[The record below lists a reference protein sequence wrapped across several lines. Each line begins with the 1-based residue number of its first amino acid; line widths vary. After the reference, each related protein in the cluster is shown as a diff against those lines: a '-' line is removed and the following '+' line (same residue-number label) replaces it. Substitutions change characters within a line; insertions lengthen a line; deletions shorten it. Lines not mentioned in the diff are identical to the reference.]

1 MQVLAAAVVWSGFVG
16 CAASAR
22 PSVDCADDDAVMQ
35 TESAGE
41 GPDGAGFTCADI
53 LALGACGQVE
63 ELGICGC
70 SCPVAAVFQESSGMQ
85 MDRVRQLG
93 ESSSR
98 ESSAWAVKFAVAGC
112 GSDKPAGANCRDAI
126 GSEMTSCD
134 WQPTSAY
141 DPDMT
146 HNTYVDRVT
155 RGGPG
160 CVCDAN
166 NVCVEAGM
174 NESTIAPV
182 EEELTRVGIRW
193 PGYADFTEGC
203 HSSCA
208 TCDRLANATGCTS
221 CDDGTPVSGDVR
233 ARSCSSSAGYNAT
246 DDPGSQSQSSSNNG
260 GSLYFAIA
268 LVALLLYAKSTGML
282 TDMAGDHPLFSLNPK
297 CECPPSIR
305 MPIYTARATV
315 CELLFLTRVVCR

>member
-1 MQVLAAAVVWSGFVG
+1 
-16 CAASAR
+16 
-22 PSVDCADDDAVMQ
+22 MQ

-41 GPDGAGFTCADI
+41 GPAGAGFTCADI

-63 ELGICGC
+63 GLGICGC

-126 GSEMTSCD
+126 GSEITSCD
-134 WQPTSAY
+134 WQPTSY
-141 DPDMT
+141 YVQTGVGNHTST
-146 HNTYVDRVT
+146 HNTYVDRVSN
-155 RGGPG
+155 GGPG

-166 NVCVEAGM
+166 DVCVVAGM
-174 NESTIAPV
+174 NEGPIAPV

-193 PGYADFTEGC
+193 PGYGDFTEGC

-208 TCDRLANATGCTS
+208 TCARLASVTGCTS
-221 CDDGTPVSGDVR
+221 CHDGTPVSNMLLDGW
-233 ARSCSSSAGYNAT
+233 AGSCSSSAGYNAT
-246 DDPGSQSQSSSNNG
+246 DPGSQSQSSSNNG

-268 LVALLLYAKSTGML
+268 LVALLLYAKSTGMM